1 MISVLPAISEIFDK
15 ILFYQMCLSMEHDLK
30 LNSPK
35 FKLMLFGS
43 KNKISIVKAS
53 LNINIGSTTLPIV
66 DEAKCLGTIFDS
78 NMKFKGHVKTNA
90 EAYYSLKINIFKY
103 PFLILI

>member
-1 MISVLPAISEIFDK
+1 
-15 ILFYQMCLSMEHDLK
+15 MEHDLK

-78 NMKFKGHVKTNA
+78 NMRFTGHVKTYA
-90 EAYYSLKINIFKY
+90 KAHYSLKINIFKY